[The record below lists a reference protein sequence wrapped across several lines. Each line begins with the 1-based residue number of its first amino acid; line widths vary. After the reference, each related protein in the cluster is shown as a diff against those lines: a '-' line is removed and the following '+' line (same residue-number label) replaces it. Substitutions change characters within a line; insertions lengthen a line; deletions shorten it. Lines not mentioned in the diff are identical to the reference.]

1 MTDARRLV
9 VKFGGSVLRTG
20 RDFDEAAR
28 LVMEAPA
35 QERLVVVSAPFGM
48 TDRLAGLL
56 AEVPNRLYPAEE
68 AAVLAYGE
76 RVSARLLSAVLRRR
90 GASVRLVEPEDP
102 EWPILTRSGGTE
114 TELDAE
120 ASRLRAR
127 HALRPLLLDSIVVL
141 EGFLGREAD
150 RVTTLKRGGS
160 DTTALALASFLDA
173 TDVVL
178 VKGAPGVLTADPRV
192 VPEARPIRELDVGA
206 LRDLVRSG
214 LPVVAREALVYLES
228 SARLR
233 VIPLGDPLLGDS
245 GTLIRPGPIEPPA
258 GPDAGDRV
266 TGSVTVALDDEAAGF
281 GALVR
286 VLAGRRWEGLSATAR
301 SITVRVPP
309 SDVEGLVRQLH
320 ATHAFRAVTSRANDP
335 GPAEGTGGPL
345 PPPSSGRPVPRRAGR
360 SRERGQGSS
369 GLAPGREPP

>member
-1 MTDARRLV
+1 MSSFRRLV

-28 LVMEAPA
+28 LVLEAPA
-35 QERLVVVSAPFGM
+35 QERLVVVSAPFGL

-102 EWPILTRSGGTE
+102 AWPILTRSGGTE

-127 HALRPLLLDSIVVL
+127 RDLRPLLADSIVVL

-150 RVTTLKRGGS
+150 HVTTLKRGGS
-160 DTTALALASFLDA
+160 DTTALALARFLEA

-178 VKGAPGVLTADPRV
+178 VKGAPGVLTADPRL
-192 VPEARPIRELDVGA
+192 VPEARPIRELDADA

-214 LPVVAREALVYLES
+214 LPVVAREALAYLES

-233 VIPLGDPLLGDS
+233 VIPLGDPLLGET
-245 GTLIRPGPIEPPA
+245 GTLIRPGPVGAPA
-258 GPDAGDRV
+258 GPDTGGGV
-266 TGSVTVALDDEAAGF
+266 TGSVTVALDDETAGF

-309 SDVEGLVRQLH
+309 SDVDGLVRQLH
-320 ATHAFRAVTSRANDP
+320 ATHAFRAVTSRADDP
-335 GPAEGTGGPL
+335 GPSEGTGGPL
-345 PPPSSGRPVPRRAGR
+345 PPPTSGRPLPRRAGR
-360 SRERGQGSS
+360 GHARGRATS
-369 GLAPGREPP
+369 GLAAGGEPP